1 MHKKINQSQER
12 TARERRRR
20 EEDRHEWRR
29 KEKELCRSLSGIASS
44 FERGKEL
51 LDKDMAEMELC
62 VKEFK

>member
-1 MHKKINQSQER
+1 MHKKINQSKER

-20 EEDRHEWRR
+20 DEDRHEWRR